1 MKKWKNLIA
10 SNEIEEK
17 ILDYANKASK
27 MSKELDK
34 MSESLF
40 ELEHS
45 QEVSEIFKDLLE
57 ELSEV
62 SYKSAIALSIVNRF
76 GKMVYSGKIEDKSQ
90 N

>member
-10 SNEIEEK
+10 NNEIEEQ
-17 ILDYANKASK
+17 ILDYASKVSK

-34 MSESLF
+34 MSKSLF

-45 QEVSEIFKDLLE
+45 EEVSELFKDLLE

-62 SYKSAIALSIVNRF
+62 SFKSAIALSIANRF
-76 GKMVYSGKIEDKSQ
+76 GKMI
-90 N
+90 

>member
-10 SNEIEEK
+10 SNQVEEQ
-17 ILDYANKASK
+17 ILDYASKASK

-45 QEVSEIFKDLLE
+45 EEVSELFKDLLE
-57 ELSEV
+57 ELSEA
-62 SYKSAIALSIVNRF
+62 SYKSSIVLSVANRY
-76 GKMVYSGKIEDKSQ
+76 GKMI
-90 N
+90 

>member
-10 SNEIEEK
+10 SNEIEEQ

-40 ELEHS
+40 ELEHAG
-45 QEVSEIFKDLLE
+45 EVSELFKDLLE
-57 ELSEV
+57 ELSEA
-62 SYKSAIALSIVNRF
+62 SYKSSIALSVANRF
-76 GKMVYSGKIEDKSQ
+76 GKMI
-90 N
+90 

>member
-10 SNEIEEK
+10 SNQVEEQ
-17 ILDYANKASK
+17 ILDYASKASK

-45 QEVSEIFKDLLE
+45 EEVSELFKDLLE
-57 ELSEV
+57 ELSEA
-62 SYKSAIALSIVNRF
+62 SFKSSITLSVANRY
-76 GKMVYSGKIEDKSQ
+76 GKMI
-90 N
+90 

>member
-10 SNEIEEK
+10 SNEIEEQ

-27 MSKELDK
+27 ISKELDK

-45 QEVSEIFKDLLE
+45 EEVSELFKDLLE
-57 ELSEV
+57 ELSEA
-62 SYKSAIALSIVNRF
+62 SFKSSITLSVANRY
-76 GKMVYSGKIEDKSQ
+76 GKMI
-90 N
+90 